1 MSYYVTKSTNQ
12 GQAAVC
18 RPIVL

>member
-12 GQAAVC
+12 GQAAVW
-18 RPIVL
+18 RPTVV